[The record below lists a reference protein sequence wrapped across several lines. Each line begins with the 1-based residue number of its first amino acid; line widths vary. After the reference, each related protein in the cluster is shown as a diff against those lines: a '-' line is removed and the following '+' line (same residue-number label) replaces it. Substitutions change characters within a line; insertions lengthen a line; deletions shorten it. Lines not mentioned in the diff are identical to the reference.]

1 MPLISFAPHNATRFP
16 ANRTDPASERVTP
29 AKATRIPRNQKAGR
43 KHHLPPEFR
52 YLNNLGI
59 AILLLL
65 SFVTGCV
72 DQKKEIASYRKI
84 IDADVPA
91 STQPG
96 EAQPLALL
104 DALRLANQNNERLA
118 IEGENYL
125 QALIEKKRAVAN
137 FLPTVSLS
145 PTYSVR
151 DPASGTGND
160 PSGGSRD
167 RRIDVPVTGSV
178 NVFRGFGD
186 VATFRAA
193 GATAEQRRALLLDLQ
208 QSILID
214 VARAYFQV
222 LRSEQSV
229 EVLTNSIAVQ
239 EERVADIR
247 ARQRVGFAKALDTAQ
262 TEAQAAATRV
272 TLIDA
277 RNGARRGREL
287 LELLTAVPIGD
298 RPLAETITAPPTTM
312 PVESFES
319 LGMMRRQDLAA
330 SASAIDAARRRVEA
344 ALGEYWPSISLNVSY
359 YLSRESAPADSEW
372 AALLSANLPIFS
384 AGLIEADV
392 RDAWSQLRQAK
403 YGDSLLRRQVTQDV
417 RVAYFDYAASRNRL
431 DELKTQVDAAQQAL
445 AQAEDEYR
453 AGRATNLERIVAQDQ
468 LLSAQL
474 QYTSERYDNRV
485 FYLGLLRACGA
496 MDDVL
501 RGVPTTLPTTL
512 PTTAPATQPV
522 AWASRPRTFGS

>member
-1 MPLISFAPHNATRFP
+1 MPLTFFAPHNAARWP
-16 ANRTDPASERVTP
+16 ANRASPAPKRATSAGDRET
-29 AKATRIPRNQKAGR
+29 TRIPGNQKAGR
-43 KHHLPPEFR
+43 NHHLPPKFR

-65 SFVTGCV
+65 SFATGCV
-72 DQKKEIASYRKI
+72 DQKKEIATYRKI
-84 IDADVPA
+84 IDADVPT
-91 STQPG
+91 STQPAD
-96 EAQPLALL
+96 AQPLTLL
-104 DALRLANQNNERLA
+104 DALRLANQNNERLS

-137 FLPTVSLS
+137 FLPTVSLA

-151 DPASGTGND
+151 DPASGNGND

-167 RRIDVPVTGSV
+167 RRIDVPVTGSA
-178 NVFRGFGD
+178 NLFRGFSD
-186 VATFRAA
+186 VATLRAA
-193 GATAEQRRALLLDLQ
+193 AATAEQRRALLLDLQ

-214 VARAYFQV
+214 VSRAYFQV
-222 LRSEQSV
+222 LRSEQTV
-229 EVLTNSIAVQ
+229 EVLKNSIAVQ

-277 RNGARRGREL
+277 RNDARRGREL
-287 LELLTAVPIGD
+287 LEFLTAVPIKD
-298 RPLAETITAPPTTM
+298 RPLVEPIEAPPAGQA
-312 PVESFES
+312 VGSFEL
-319 LGMMRRQDLAA
+319 LGLDRRQDLQAA
-330 SASAIDAARRRVEA
+330 RSAIEAARRSVEA

-372 AALLSANLPIFS
+372 SALLSASLPIFS

-392 RDAWSQLRQAK
+392 RDAWSRLRQSK
-403 YGDSLLRRQVTQDV
+403 YSESLLRRQVLQDV
-417 RVAYFDYAASRNRL
+417 RLAYFDYAASGTRL

-474 QYTSERYDNRV
+474 QHTSERYDNRV
-485 FYLGLLRACGA
+485 FYLALLRACGA

-501 RGVPTTLPTTL
+501 KDVPTTL
-512 PTTAPATQPV
+512 PATQPV
-522 AWASRPRTFGS
+522 AWAPRPREE